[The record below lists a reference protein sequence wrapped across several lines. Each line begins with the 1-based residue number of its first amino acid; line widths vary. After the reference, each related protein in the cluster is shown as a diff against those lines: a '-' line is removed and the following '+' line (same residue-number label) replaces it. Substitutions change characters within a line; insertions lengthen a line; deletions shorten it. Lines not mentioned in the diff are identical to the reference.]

1 MMQARG
7 HELEND
13 SERERMRALVAG
25 LDEGRLSLAMPAGWT
40 VASVLAHLAFW
51 DARALYLLDK
61 WAGGAAPSQ
70 ADYEPE
76 DIDWVNDAGKPL
88 CLALPPGTARELA
101 LRIADEADARVRG
114 LNDEML
120 QSVLAAG
127 MPFNLSRAEHRRE
140 HLDDIERALRG
151 A

>member
-1 MMQARG
+1 
-7 HELEND
+7 
-13 SERERMRALVAG
+13 
-25 LDEGRLSLAMPAGWT
+25 
-40 VASVLAHLAFW
+40 
-51 DARALYLLDK
+51 
-61 WAGGAAPSQ
+61 
-70 ADYEPE
+70 
-76 DIDWVNDAGKPL
+76 L